1 MNGFATVLLQPLS
14 LRPVLVSIRQMP
26 VNLHHKVRAKNVMEC
41 KSSGKIIKL
50 QYCFLLYAQLQRPM
64 AINIWNNDVLRPRV
78 YDLLNPVESTS
89 ASRVNR
95 FVINNDKI
103 MSPQSVM
110 QGMAVNNY
118 LSCLTLCFNYP
129 RIAFALTNFNYG

>member
-1 MNGFATVLLQPLS
+1 MCACTNIYTNSSFLRAARLSSYSIASSYTPNFNVRWLSIYGTTTFCVHASMICVFTYPFAQCTT
-14 LRPVLVSIRQMP
+14 II
-26 VNLHHKVRAKNVMEC
+26 
-41 KSSGKIIKL
+41 SS
-50 QYCFLLYAQLQRPM
+50 YS
-64 AINIWNNDVLRPRV
+64 
-78 YDLLNPVESTS
+78 LNPVESTS